1 MEKFREVVGFL
12 VCVAVIVFAARM
24 SGILQGFS
32 PDDFK
37 NAGTEIVNIVTK
49 QTSGTEKYL
58 TKNSSGSRQSAVYK
72 NYRANTIPKN
82 VLEGSKTS
90 GTWKNIFNSNKKVIF
105 YIYDGTVTKY
115 SYDFH
120 TSVSNYC
127 MNGNIARNYTLQ
139 ATGLKTFNSIREGEI
154 GPSKICDSFEE
165 CSIVQR
171 KAANYS
177 LLENFLRNCGTT
189 MCVFNPQKNQYIR
202 LKNRNSTE
210 AKQLLNGLI
219 NW

>member
-72 NYRANTIPKN
+72 NYRAN
-82 VLEGSKTS
+82 
-90 GTWKNIFNSNKKVIF
+90 
-105 YIYDGTVTKY
+105 
-115 SYDFH
+115 